1 MNWIKTFS
9 LNTIL
14 LCSVSVFSQHEIT
27 LYNLDFAP
35 QKLSLN
41 PANMP
46 LPRFHLGLGAGA
58 HVNNTGFNYNSFD
71 IQKVNDSTK
80 TVNLGS
86 FLNALNKNNALRVNG
101 IGDFSFGFKIN
112 PKLYIHT
119 SVAEKINVNFNYPQ
133 EIFDFLIRGNAAE
146 GTLDQFRNIGDF
158 SLNATHYRDYS
169 IGAAY
174 QANCNW
180 GFGFRLKYL
189 NGIDNF
195 QTKKAFANVKTS
207 SEYYQLTINND
218 LEFRTSIDSNLLN
231 NNENLDVMKYLF
243 SKNNH
248 GFGIDLGAN
257 YKMFNKKLELSAS
270 VLDLGYI
277 KWQDNTK
284 RYFNSSENK
293 TFEFN
298 GFNSSNIENSE
309 EAIQNL
315 LDTIATTFDLQEE
328 NISSYTS
335 YLNAKTYLSA
345 NYNYY
350 KGNKLG
356 ALLYTQIA
364 NKRVQ
369 GALSLNA
376 QFMLSKIINFQVN
389 ATLMN
394 RTLANAGVGFGA
406 NLGFIQIF
414 AVSDNALAAL
424 DPLNTKTVHLR
435 AGVNFVFGYFKD
447 KKNPCSEDYE
457 SEEFKREKK
466 KLKNKSKT
474 TETLSVSKDTDGD
487 GTLDPYDDCPNEAGP
502 IETKG
507 CPDNDKDGVPNH
519 LDECPNDSGSLFLK
533 GCPDSDQDGIIDSKD
548 ECPFEKGSIENNGCP
563 DSDEDGV
570 LDKND
575 KCLSKKGLPE
585 NEGCPDSDGDGI
597 FDHLDACP
605 DIPGIIENKGC
616 PEIKKE
622 TVEKIKLAAQGIYFE
637 TASAILLENSYN
649 NLEILIQILKEYPSA
664 VARIEGHTDNTGT
677 PSINK
682 TLSQER
688 ANTVMQFLID
698 KGIDKSRLQATGF
711 GDEKPKADN
720 NTEEGKAKN
729 RRVEFIL
736 EY

>member
-1 MNWIKTFS
+1 MNWIKIFS
-9 LNTIL
+9 LNSIL
-14 LCSVSVFSQHEIT
+14 LGSISLISQHEIT

-46 LPRFHLGLGAGA
+46 LPRFHLGFGAGA

-71 IQKVNDSTK
+71 VKTVNDSTK
-80 TVNLGS
+80 SINLGS
-86 FLNALNKNNALRVNG
+86 FLNALGKNNALRANG
-101 IGDFSFGFKIN
+101 IGDISFGFKIN
-112 PKLYIHT
+112 PKLYIHS

-133 EIFDFLIRGNAAE
+133 EIFDFLINGNAAE

-158 SLNATHYRDYS
+158 SLNASHYRDYS

-174 QANCNW
+174 QANCNL
-180 GFGFRLKYL
+180 GFGIRLKYL

-195 QTKKAFANVKTS
+195 QTRKAFANVKTS

-231 NNENLDVMKYLF
+231 NEKLDVMNYLF

-270 VLDLGYI
+270 ILDLGYI

-298 GFNSSNIENSE
+298 GFKSSNLENSE
-309 EAIQNL
+309 EAIENL
-315 LDTIATTFDLQEE
+315 LDTIASTFDLEEE

-335 YLNAKTYLSA
+335 YLNAKSYLSA

-350 KGNKLG
+350 KGNKVG

-364 NKRVQ
+364 NRRVQ
-369 GALSLNA
+369 SALSLNA
-376 QFMLSKIINFQVN
+376 QFMLSKIVNLQVN

-394 RTLANAGVGFGA
+394 RTVANVGVGFGA
-406 NLGFIQIF
+406 NLGFVQLY

-435 AGVNFVFGYFKD
+435 AGVNFVFGYFQD

-457 SEEFKREKK
+457 NEYFKQEKK
-466 KLKNKSKT
+466 KSKKKNKT
-474 TETLSVSKDTDGD
+474 TETLSISKDTDGD

-502 IETKG
+502 LVLKG

-519 LDECPNDSGSLFLK
+519 LDECPNDSGILLHK
-533 GCPDSDQDGIIDSKD
+533 GCPDSDQDGIKDSQD
-548 ECPFEKGSIENNGCP
+548 ECPLEKGSLENKGCP
-563 DSDEDGV
+563 DSDNDGV

-575 KCLSKKGLPE
+575 KCPTKAGLAE
-585 NEGCPDSDGDGI
+585 NQGCPDSDGDGI
-597 FDHLDACP
+597 FDHQDACP
-605 DIPGIIENKGC
+605 ETAGIPENKGC

-622 TVEKIKLAAQGIYFE
+622 TVEKIKLAAKGIYFE
-637 TASAILLENSYN
+637 TASATLLKNSYE
-649 NLEILIQILKEYPSA
+649 NLEILIQILNEYPTA
-664 VARIEGHTDNTGT
+664 VARIEGHTDNSGT
-677 PSINK
+677 PAANK
-682 TLSQER
+682 VLSQER
-688 ANTVMQFLID
+688 ANSVKQYLTD
-698 KGIDKSRLQATGF
+698 KGVEKSRLQAIGF
-711 GDEKPKADN
+711 GDEKPQADN
-720 NTEEGKAKN
+720 NNEEGKAQN